1 MRQIGVFPHEITAR
15 QFSAVLA
22 SQQIEHSIDASFD
35 PNEEKASYAIWVH
48 DEDRLAEAAA
58 ILGRFHANPN
68 SVEFVIAQPEP
79 LSVNKAAL
87 EQEEERR
94 RHRTPKLTIF
104 WIFLCVL
111 LFFMNAMQEAALKKA
126 GFSQEQFLF
135 TPIRFQLMYDI
146 PPALET
152 LEPSIQE
159 GIANPDAIEAALE
172 NTPYWR
178 GVFPWTIVKIMGG
191 QEDLQ
196 GDTAFYKLKQG
207 QIWRLF
213 TPSLLH
219 GGLLHIAFNMLWLWV
234 LGKEIDPRIGL
245 FRSIL
250 LTLSIGIVSNTVQ
263 YLMSGPFF
271 LGYSGIV
278 MGLAGFIWSRQRQ
291 APWEGYPLKRSVLLF
306 LALYVLAMVFLQIG
320 SVFILITTQ
329 KVFFPNIAN
338 AAHLCGGLWGIWMG
352 RLSFFGARGIR
363 S

>member
-1 MRQIGVFPHEITAR
+1 MRQIGVFPHETTAR
-15 QFSAVLA
+15 QFSAVLT
-22 SQQIEHSIDASFD
+22 SQQIAHSIDASFD

-58 ILGRFHANPN
+58 IFGRFQANPH
-68 SVEFVIAQPEP
+68 SAEFVIAQPEP
-79 LSVNKAAL
+79 PNVNTAIL
-87 EQEEERR
+87 EEERR
-94 RHRTPKLTIF
+94 RNPALPKLTIF
-104 WIFLCVL
+104 WIGLCSL
-111 LFFMNAMQEAALKKA
+111 LFFMNWMQEAAFIKT

-135 TPIRFQLMYDI
+135 TPIRLQLMYDI
-146 PPALET
+146 PPALEQ
-152 LEPSIQE
+152 LEPSMQS
-159 GIANPDAIEAALE
+159 GTANPDAIEAVLE
-172 NTPYWR
+172 NTPYWK
-178 GVFPWTIVKIMGG
+178 GVFSWAIVKIMGG
-191 QEDLQ
+191 YENLQ
-196 GDTAFYKLKQG
+196 GETAFYKIRQG

-250 LTLSIGIVSNTVQ
+250 LTLSTGIVSNTIQ

-278 MGLAGFIWSRQRQ
+278 MGLAGFIWSRQRL

-306 LALYVLAMVFLQIG
+306 LALYILAMVVLQIG
-320 SVFILITTQ
+320 SVLILLMTQ

-338 AAHLCGGLWGIWMG
+338 AAHLSGALWGLWMG